1 MTLNSPMDL
10 RLGEYKVL
18 NYPISR
24 TWILQ
29 YVSRVHDENNWKI
42 LMLDTVVYR
51 QKSEFFEIKRRR

>member
-1 MTLNSPMDL
+1 MDL
-10 RLGEYKVL
+10 CLGEYKVL